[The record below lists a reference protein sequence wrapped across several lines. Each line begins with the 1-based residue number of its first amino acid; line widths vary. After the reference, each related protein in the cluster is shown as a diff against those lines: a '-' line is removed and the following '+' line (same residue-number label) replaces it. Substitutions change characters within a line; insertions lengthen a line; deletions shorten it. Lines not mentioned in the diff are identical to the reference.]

1 MKSFSYSELDKLAG
15 EVLPERAVLSTL
27 LVGGGENDNGNLN
40 FNHNNGGGHHGGG
53 TTAVVP
59 NCQAINN
66 NPQGGLVGALGLSS
80 NNPTSS
86 FTCASSSVV
95 SGH

>member
-1 MKSFSYSELDKLAG
+1 MKSFSYTELDKLAG

-27 LVGGGENDNGNLN
+27 LVGGDNDNENLN
-40 FNHNNGGGHHGGG
+40 LSGGGGHGEG

-59 NCQAINN
+59 DCQSNIDHS
-66 NPQGGLVGALGLSS
+66 QGGLVGALGLSS
-80 NNPTSS
+80 ENPNSS
-86 FTCASSSVV
+86 FTCSASSVV